1 MTDFTIHTKDSAPE
15 ASKPLL
21 RAAQAKYGF
30 VPNLMRE
37 LAEAPAAL
45 QAYLSVGEAF
55 EASSLTP
62 QEQQVVIL
70 AVSYLNECAYCMT
83 AHSAVAK
90 MVGLPDGEISAL
102 RDGQPLSDAK
112 LEALC
117 TFARILV
124 EKRGWASD
132 EEVAAFLAA
141 GYTRAQILE
150 VIVGIAFKTMS
161 NFTNHLADTP
171 IDERFAPFTWQPAGA
186 AQSAA

>member
-15 ASKPLL
+15 ASKELL
-21 RAAQAKYGF
+21 GAAQAKYGF
-30 VPNLMRE
+30 VPNLMGE

-90 MVGLPDGEISAL
+90 MVGLPAGEISAL
-102 RDGQPLSDAK
+102 REGQPLSDAK
-112 LEALC
+112 LEALR
-117 TFARILV
+117 TFAGVLV
-124 EKRGWASD
+124 DKRGWASD
-132 EEVAAFLAA
+132 EEVGAFLAA
-141 GYTRAQILE
+141 GYNRAQILE
-150 VIVGIAFKTMS
+150 VVVGIAFKTLS

-171 IDERFAPFTWQPAGA
+171 IDKQFASFAWEPAREAQGA
-186 AQSAA
+186 T